1 MLKSPLTSV
10 LKQNKRTVNF
20 RRKYLLPQ
28 ITSTKWDK
36 KKSSILKQ
44 KKFAPILVLP

>member
-1 MLKSPLTSV
+1 LHSLL

-28 ITSTKWDK
+28 IQPAQITSTKWDK
-36 KKSSILKQ
+36 KK
-44 KKFAPILVLP
+44 VLF